1 LVQTKLARGSIDELE
16 CEQICRVWLRANDEV
31 NADCFASRS
40 VSVLC
45 AEAIHEVNHAASQA
59 DGCDTHGVY
68 QGRTS
73 STSSES
79 RSYLCG
85 SRRNTSTRAPPCCGW
100 ASFGGARGDKGHA
113 TVHRR
118 AIRRISS
125 LAALG
130 ECAREDNVDED
141 ILGSAGTFAT
151 EGEAKVMPVMPAEG
165 VVCPASLKQH
175 QGCSSTI
182 KCQEHRHGSN
192 LSEGRASH
200 GRPQQGVLSF
210 HQAKECGMHSPNFSL
225 NQNLSAE
232 DERGLEVDE
241 LVLIMA
247 EHEGIDFD
255 EARAELV
262 RRQMARAGIDPETGL
277 PPGIDPNTGLVLH
290 TDE

>member
-1 LVQTKLARGSIDELE
+1 VKLVQTKLARGSINELE

-31 NADCFASRS
+31 NDDVFASRS
-40 VSVLC
+40 ASAASGARC
-45 AEAIHEVNHAASQA
+45 AEAIHTVNHSASQA
-59 DGCDTHGVY
+59 GGCDTHGVY
-68 QGRTS
+68 RGQTS
-73 STSSES
+73 SSSSES
-79 RSYLCG
+79 HLC
-85 SRRNTSTRAPPCCGW
+85 RNTSTKALPRCGW
-100 ASFGGARGDKGHA
+100 ASSGGARGDNSRA

-118 AIRRISS
+118 VIRRISS

-130 ECAREDNVDED
+130 ECAREGDVDD
-141 ILGSAGTFAT
+141 GTFGS
-151 EGEAKVMPVMPAEG
+151 ESEAEVMPAKG
-165 VVCPASLKQH
+165 MACLLSPKPH
-175 QGCSSTI
+175 QGCSSTAA
-182 KCQEHRHGSN
+182 CQDQLLHQQHGSDLN
-192 LSEGRASH
+192 EGRASH

-225 NQNLSAE
+225 DQNLSAE

-277 PPGIDPNTGLVLH
+277 PAGVDPNTGLVLH